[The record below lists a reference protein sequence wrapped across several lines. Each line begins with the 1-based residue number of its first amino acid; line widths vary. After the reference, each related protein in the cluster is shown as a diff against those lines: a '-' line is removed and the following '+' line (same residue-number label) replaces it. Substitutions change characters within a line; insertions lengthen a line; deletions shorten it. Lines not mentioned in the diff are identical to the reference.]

1 MLPLLLKLNGIASC
15 ATQDNY
21 LAEQLS
27 TSTTITRCL
36 TAETDSNKERKVV
49 VDQAAIIKVDLEKA
63 AAIMKVV
70 LEEEVE
76 WVEWAE

>member
-15 ATQDNY
+15 TTQDNY

-49 VDQAAIIKVDLEKA
+49 VDQVAIIKVDLEKA
-63 AAIMKVV
+63 AATD

>member
-49 VDQAAIIKVDLEKA
+49 VDQVAIIKVDLEKA
-63 AAIMKVV
+63 AATD